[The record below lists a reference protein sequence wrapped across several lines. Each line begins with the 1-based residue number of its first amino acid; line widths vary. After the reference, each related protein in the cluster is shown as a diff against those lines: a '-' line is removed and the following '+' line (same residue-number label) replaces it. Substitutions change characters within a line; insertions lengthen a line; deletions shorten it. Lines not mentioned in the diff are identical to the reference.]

1 MIMLSKLEKIMEKN
15 EFKKMMKKENK
26 AFKNYYV
33 YEMILILLLA
43 IIVIP
48 NIILTINNMIP
59 FNITIINTLLI
70 IIVALPFI
78 VLDIKNDLDIKNMH
92 QYYLKE
98 KKIPEYKV
106 KTKNLNVCLIIS
118 IAVLIIWAIITIP
131 NITKT
136 ENLSEIENTLVIT
149 TNNGNN
155 IETQYEMFDGFKIK
169 IPSEFKIMSD
179 EIVNVK
185 YPNGNAPSLVYT
197 NDKTTI
203 NVALVMNDVT
213 MKNSQIEEYVKTM
226 ESTYKNYSKDVKLKF
241 WERNNHKIGEMEFT
255 TEGSDTEI
263 YNHIITFSVNDK
275 LRLVNFNCTKEQM
288 SEWQN
293 VSKFIV
299 DSIMF
304 E

>member
-1 MIMLSKLEKIMEKN
+1 MSKN
-15 EFKKMMKKENK
+15 DKKRRIIIE
-26 AFKNYYV
+26 
-33 YEMILILLLA
+33 IIGGIILLA
-43 IIVIP
+43 IIIFLVFFL
-48 NIILTINNMIP
+48 NRKYEVSFYLDNGSDTQVVYVKHNKILN
-59 FNITIINTLLI
+59 
-70 IIVALPFI
+70 
-78 VLDIKNDLDIKNMH
+78 
-92 QYYLKE
+92 
-98 KKIPEYKV
+98 
-106 KTKNLNVCLIIS
+106 S
-118 IAVLIIWAIITIP
+118 
-131 NITKT
+131 
-136 ENLSEIENTLVIT
+136 
-149 TNNGNN
+149 NN
-155 IETQYEMFDGFKIK
+155 IKGKEDLGESFVDWY
-169 IPSEFKIMSD
+169 

-213 MKNSQIEEYVKTM
+213 MKNNQIEEYVKTM
-226 ESTYKNYSKDVKLKF
+226 ESTYKNYSKDVKLNF

-255 TEGSDTEI
+255 TQGSDTEI

-288 SEWQN
+288 NEWRE

>member
-1 MIMLSKLEKIMEKN
+1 M
-15 EFKKMMKKENK
+15 KKMMKKENK

-48 NIILTINNMIP
+48 NIILTVNNMIP
-59 FNITIINTLLI
+59 LNITIINTLLI
-70 IIVALPFI
+70 IIVALPI
-78 VLDIKNDLDIKNMH
+78 VVFDIKNDLDIKSMH

-98 KKIPEYKV
+98 MKIPEYKD
-106 KTKNLNVCLIIS
+106 KTKILNVYLMIS
-118 IAVLIIWAIITIP
+118 IVVLIVWAIITIP

-149 TNNGNN
+149 TNKGNN

-179 EIVNVK
+179 EIVNAK

-203 NVALVMNDVT
+203 NVVLVMNDVT

-226 ESTYKNYSKDVKLKF
+226 ESTYKNYSKDVKLNF
-241 WERNNHKIGEMEFT
+241 WERNNHKIGEMKFT
-255 TEGSDTEI
+255 TQGSDTEI
-263 YNHIITFSVNDK
+263 YNHIIAFSVNDK
-275 LRLVNFNCTKEQM
+275 LRLVNFNCTKEQI
-288 SEWQN
+288 SEWQE

>member
-1 MIMLSKLEKIMEKN
+1 MKKN

-26 AFKNYYV
+26 AFKSYYV

-70 IIVALPFI
+70 IIMALPIAVF
-78 VLDIKNDLDIKNMH
+78 DIKNDLDIKSMY

-98 KKIPEYKV
+98 KKIPEYKD
-106 KTKNLNVCLIIS
+106 KTKILNVCLIIS
-118 IAVLIIWAIITIP
+118 ITILIIWATITIP

-136 ENLSEIENTLVIT
+136 ENLSEIETTLVIT
-149 TNNGNN
+149 TNKGNN

-226 ESTYKNYSKDVKLKF
+226 ESTYKNYSKDIKLNF

-255 TEGSDTEI
+255 TGGSDTEI

-288 SEWQN
+288 SEWKE

>member
-185 YPNGNAPSLVYT
+185 YQNGNAPSLVYT

-203 NVALVMNDVT
+203 NVALVMNDVAI
-213 MKNSQIEEYVKTM
+213 KNSQIEEYVKTM

-288 SEWQN
+288 NEWQK
-293 VSKFIV
+293 VSKFIM

>member
-1 MIMLSKLEKIMEKN
+1 MKKN

-70 IIVALPFI
+70 IIMALPIAVF
-78 VLDIKNDLDIKNMH
+78 DIKNDLDIKNMY

-98 KKIPEYKV
+98 KKIPEYKDN
-106 KTKNLNVCLIIS
+106 TKILNVCLLIS
-118 IAVLIIWAIITIP
+118 IVILIAWAIITIP
-131 NITKT
+131 NITNT

-149 TNNGNN
+149 TNKGNN

-203 NVALVMNDVT
+203 NVALVMNDVA

-226 ESTYKNYSKDVKLKF
+226 ESTYKNYSKDVKLNF

-263 YNHIITFSVNDK
+263 YNHIIAFSVNDK

-288 SEWQN
+288 SEWQE
-293 VSKFIV
+293 VSKFIM

>member
-1 MIMLSKLEKIMEKN
+1 MKKN

-48 NIILTINNMIP
+48 NIILTVNNMIP
-59 FNITIINTLLI
+59 LNITIINTLLI
-70 IIVALPFI
+70 IIVALPI
-78 VLDIKNDLDIKNMH
+78 VVFDIKNDLDIKSMH

-118 IAVLIIWAIITIP
+118 IVVLIVWAIITIP

-136 ENLSEIENTLVIT
+136 ENLSEIETTLVIT
-149 TNNGNN
+149 TNKGNN

-179 EIVNVK
+179 EIVNAK

-203 NVALVMNDVT
+203 NVVLVMNDVT
-213 MKNSQIEEYVKTM
+213 MKNNQIEEYVKTM
-226 ESTYKNYSKDVKLKF
+226 ESTYKNYSKDVKLNF

-255 TEGSDTEI
+255 TQGSDTEI

-275 LRLVNFNCTKEQM
+275 LRLVNFNCTKEQI
-288 SEWQN
+288 SEWQE

>member
-1 MIMLSKLEKIMEKN
+1 MKKN

-33 YEMILILLLA
+33 YEMILILLLVV
-43 IIVIP
+43 IVIP
-48 NIILTINNMIP
+48 NIILTINDMIP
-59 FNITIINTLLI
+59 LNITIINTFLI
-70 IIVALPFI
+70 IIVALPI
-78 VLDIKNDLDIKNMH
+78 VVFDIKNDLDIKSMH

-98 KKIPEYKV
+98 KKIPEYKD
-106 KTKNLNVCLIIS
+106 KTKILNVCLMIS
-118 IAVLIIWAIITIP
+118 IVVLITWAIITIP

-136 ENLSEIENTLVIT
+136 ENLSEIETTLVIT
-149 TNNGNN
+149 TNKGNN
-155 IETQYEMFDGFKIK
+155 IKTQYEMFDGFKIK

-226 ESTYKNYSKDVKLKF
+226 ESTYKNYSKDVKLNF

-263 YNHIITFSVNDK
+263 YNHIIAFSVNDK

-288 SEWQN
+288 NEWQK
-293 VSKFIV
+293 VSKFIM

>member
-1 MIMLSKLEKIMEKN
+1 MKKS

-70 IIVALPFI
+70 IIVALPI
-78 VLDIKNDLDIKNMH
+78 ILLDIKNDLDIKNMH

-98 KKIPEYKV
+98 KKIPEYKD

-118 IAVLIIWAIITIP
+118 IAVLIVWTIITIP

-213 MKNSQIEEYVKTM
+213 MKNNQIEEYVKTM
-226 ESTYKNYSKDVKLKF
+226 ESTYKNYSKDVKLNF

-255 TEGSDTEI
+255 TKGSDTEI
-263 YNHIITFSVNDK
+263 YNHIIAFSVNDK

-288 SEWQN
+288 SEWKE

-299 DSIMF
+299 DSIIF

>member
-1 MIMLSKLEKIMEKN
+1 MSKN
-15 EFKKMMKKENK
+15 DKKRRIIIE
-26 AFKNYYV
+26 
-33 YEMILILLLA
+33 IIGGIILLA
-43 IIVIP
+43 IIIFLVFFL
-48 NIILTINNMIP
+48 NRKYEVSFYLDNGSDAQVVYVKHNKILN
-59 FNITIINTLLI
+59 
-70 IIVALPFI
+70 
-78 VLDIKNDLDIKNMH
+78 
-92 QYYLKE
+92 
-98 KKIPEYKV
+98 
-106 KTKNLNVCLIIS
+106 S
-118 IAVLIIWAIITIP
+118 
-131 NITKT
+131 
-136 ENLSEIENTLVIT
+136 
-149 TNNGNN
+149 NN
-155 IETQYEMFDGFKIK
+155 IKGQEDLGGSFVDWY
-169 IPSEFKIMSD
+169 

-213 MKNSQIEEYVKTM
+213 MKNNQIEEYVKTM

-288 SEWQN
+288 SEWRE

>member
-1 MIMLSKLEKIMEKN
+1 MKKN
-15 EFKKMMKKENK
+15 EFKKMMKKEK
-26 AFKNYYV
+26 KTFKNYYV
-33 YEMILILLLA
+33 YEMILILLLV

-70 IIVALPFI
+70 IIMALPIAVF
-78 VLDIKNDLDIKNMH
+78 DIKNDLDIKSMH

-98 KKIPEYKV
+98 KKIPEYKD

-118 IAVLIIWAIITIP
+118 IVVLIVWAIITIP

-136 ENLSEIENTLVIT
+136 ENLSEIETTLVIT
-149 TNNGNN
+149 TNKGNN

-213 MKNSQIEEYVKTM
+213 MKNNQIEEYVKTM
-226 ESTYKNYSKDVKLKF
+226 ESTYKNYSKDVKLNF

-255 TEGSDTEI
+255 TQGSDTEI

-288 SEWQN
+288 NEWRE

>member
-1 MIMLSKLEKIMEKN
+1 
-15 EFKKMMKKENK
+15 MMKKENK

-48 NIILTINNMIP
+48 NIILTVNNMIP
-59 FNITIINTLLI
+59 LNITIINTLLI
-70 IIVALPFI
+70 IIVALPI
-78 VLDIKNDLDIKNMH
+78 VVFDIKNDLDIKSMH

-98 KKIPEYKV
+98 KKIPEYKD
-106 KTKNLNVCLIIS
+106 KTKILNVYLMIS
-118 IAVLIIWAIITIP
+118 IVVLIVWAIITIP

-149 TNNGNN
+149 TNKGNN

-179 EIVNVK
+179 EIVKVK
-185 YPNGNAPSLVYT
+185 YPNGNSPSLVYT

-213 MKNSQIEEYVKTM
+213 MKNNQIEEYVKTM
-226 ESTYKNYSKDVKLKF
+226 ESTYKNYSKDVKLNF

-263 YNHIITFSVNDK
+263 YNHIIAFSVNDK

>member
-1 MIMLSKLEKIMEKN
+1 
-15 EFKKMMKKENK
+15 
-26 AFKNYYV
+26 
-33 YEMILILLLA
+33 MILILLLA

-70 IIVALPFI
+70 IIMALPIAVF
-78 VLDIKNDLDIKNMH
+78 DIKNDLDIKNMY

-98 KKIPEYKV
+98 KKMPEYKD
-106 KTKNLNVCLIIS
+106 KTKILNVCLLIS
-118 IAVLIIWAIITIP
+118 IVVLIAWAIITIP
-131 NITKT
+131 NIAKT

-149 TNNGNN
+149 INKGNN

-255 TEGSDTEI
+255 TEGLDTEI
-263 YNHIITFSVNDK
+263 YNHIIVFSVNDK

>member
-1 MIMLSKLEKIMEKN
+1 MSKN
-15 EFKKMMKKENK
+15 DKKRRIIIE
-26 AFKNYYV
+26 
-33 YEMILILLLA
+33 IIGGIILLA
-43 IIVIP
+43 IIIFLVFFL
-48 NIILTINNMIP
+48 NRKYEVSFYLDNGSDAQVVYVKHNKILN
-59 FNITIINTLLI
+59 
-70 IIVALPFI
+70 
-78 VLDIKNDLDIKNMH
+78 
-92 QYYLKE
+92 
-98 KKIPEYKV
+98 
-106 KTKNLNVCLIIS
+106 S
-118 IAVLIIWAIITIP
+118 
-131 NITKT
+131 
-136 ENLSEIENTLVIT
+136 
-149 TNNGNN
+149 NN
-155 IETQYEMFDGFKIK
+155 IKGKEDLGESFVDWY
-169 IPSEFKIMSD
+169 

-213 MKNSQIEEYVKTM
+213 MKNNQIEEYVKTM
-226 ESTYKNYSKDVKLKF
+226 ESTYKNYSKDVKLNF

-255 TEGSDTEI
+255 TQGSDTEI

-288 SEWQN
+288 NEWRE

>member
-1 MIMLSKLEKIMEKN
+1 
-15 EFKKMMKKENK
+15 
-26 AFKNYYV
+26 
-33 YEMILILLLA
+33 MILILLLA

-59 FNITIINTLLI
+59 FNIIIINTLLI
-70 IIVALPFI
+70 IIMALPIAVF
-78 VLDIKNDLDIKNMH
+78 DIKNDLDIKSMYH
-92 QYYLKE
+92 YYLKE
-98 KKIPEYKV
+98 KKIPEYKD
-106 KTKNLNVCLIIS
+106 KTKILNVCLIIS
-118 IAVLIIWAIITIP
+118 ITILIIWATITIP

-136 ENLSEIENTLVIT
+136 ENLSEIETTLVIT
-149 TNNGNN
+149 TNKGNN

-179 EIVNVK
+179 EIVNIK

-203 NVALVMNDVT
+203 NVALVVNDVT

-226 ESTYKNYSKDVKLKF
+226 ESTYKNYSKDVKLNF
-241 WERNNHKIGEMEFT
+241 WERNSHKIGEMEFT

-288 SEWQN
+288 SEWKE

>member
-1 MIMLSKLEKIMEKN
+1 MLSKLEKIMEKN

-179 EIVNVK
+179 EILNVK

-203 NVALVMNDVT
+203 NVVLVMNDVT
-213 MKNSQIEEYVKTM
+213 MKNNQIEEYVKTM

-288 SEWQN
+288 NEWQK
-293 VSKFIV
+293 VSKFIM

>member
-1 MIMLSKLEKIMEKN
+1 MSKN
-15 EFKKMMKKENK
+15 DKKRRIIIE
-26 AFKNYYV
+26 
-33 YEMILILLLA
+33 IIGGIILLA
-43 IIVIP
+43 IIIFLVFFL
-48 NIILTINNMIP
+48 NRKYEVSFYLDNGSDAQVVYVKHNKILN
-59 FNITIINTLLI
+59 
-70 IIVALPFI
+70 
-78 VLDIKNDLDIKNMH
+78 
-92 QYYLKE
+92 
-98 KKIPEYKV
+98 
-106 KTKNLNVCLIIS
+106 S
-118 IAVLIIWAIITIP
+118 
-131 NITKT
+131 
-136 ENLSEIENTLVIT
+136 
-149 TNNGNN
+149 NN
-155 IETQYEMFDGFKIK
+155 IKGNEDLGESFVDWY
-169 IPSEFKIMSD
+169 

-213 MKNSQIEEYVKTM
+213 MKNNQIEEYVKTM
-226 ESTYKNYSKDVKLKF
+226 ESTYKNYSKDVKLNF

-255 TEGSDTEI
+255 TQGSDTEI

-288 SEWQN
+288 SEWRE

>member
-59 FNITIINTLLI
+59 FNITIINALLI

-169 IPSEFKIMSD
+169 IPSEFKIMSE

-185 YPNGNAPSLVYT
+185 YPNGNAPSIVYT

-203 NVALVMNDVT
+203 NVALVMNDVA

-226 ESTYKNYSKDVKLKF
+226 ESTYKNYSKDVKLNF

-263 YNHIITFSVNDK
+263 YNHIIVFSVNDK

-288 SEWQN
+288 SEWKE

>member
-1 MIMLSKLEKIMEKN
+1 MKKN

-26 AFKNYYV
+26 AFKNYYG

-48 NIILTINNMIP
+48 NIILTVNNMIP
-59 FNITIINTLLI
+59 FHITIINTILI
-70 IIVALPFI
+70 IIVALPII
-78 VLDIKNDLDIKNMH
+78 VLDIKNDLDIKSMY

-98 KKIPEYKV
+98 KKIPEYKD
-106 KTKNLNVCLIIS
+106 KTKILNVCLLIS
-118 IAVLIIWAIITIP
+118 IAVLIVWAIITIP

-149 TNNGNN
+149 TNKGNN
-155 IETQYEMFDGFKIK
+155 VETQYEMFDGFKIK
-169 IPSEFKIMSD
+169 IPSEFKIMS
-179 EIVNVK
+179 EKIVNVK

-203 NVALVMNDVT
+203 NVALVMNDVA

-226 ESTYKNYSKDVKLKF
+226 ESTYKNYSKDVKLNF

-255 TEGSDTEI
+255 TQGSDTEI

-288 SEWQN
+288 SEWQK
-293 VSKFIV
+293 VSKFIM

>member
-1 MIMLSKLEKIMEKN
+1 MKKN
-15 EFKKMMKKENK
+15 EFEKMMKKENK

-33 YEMILILLLA
+33 YEMIFILLSA

-70 IIVALPFI
+70 IIVALPII
-78 VLDIKNDLDIKNMH
+78 VLDIKNDLDIKSMH

-98 KKIPEYKV
+98 MKIPEYKD
-106 KTKNLNVCLIIS
+106 KTKILNVYLMIS
-118 IAVLIIWAIITIP
+118 IVVLIVWAIITIP

-149 TNNGNN
+149 TNKGNN

-226 ESTYKNYSKDVKLKF
+226 ESTYKNYSKDVKLNF

-263 YNHIITFSVNDK
+263 YNHIIVFSVNDK
-275 LRLVNFNCTKEQM
+275 LRLVNFNCTKEQI
-288 SEWQN
+288 SEWQE

>member
-136 ENLSEIENTLVIT
+136 ENLSEIETTLVIT
-149 TNNGNN
+149 TNKGNN

-179 EIVNVK
+179 EILNVK

-203 NVALVMNDVT
+203 NVVLVMNDVT
-213 MKNSQIEEYVKTM
+213 MKNNQIEEYVKTM
-226 ESTYKNYSKDVKLKF
+226 ESTYKNYSKDVKLNF

-255 TEGSDTEI
+255 TQGSDTEI

-288 SEWQN
+288 SEWRE

>member
-1 MIMLSKLEKIMEKN
+1 MSKN
-15 EFKKMMKKENK
+15 DKKRRIIIE
-26 AFKNYYV
+26 
-33 YEMILILLLA
+33 IIGGIILLA
-43 IIVIP
+43 IIIFLVFFL
-48 NIILTINNMIP
+48 NRKYEVSFYLDNGSDVQVVYVKHNKII
-59 FNITIINTLLI
+59 
-70 IIVALPFI
+70 
-78 VLDIKNDLDIKNMH
+78 D
-92 QYYLKE
+92 
-98 KKIPEYKV
+98 
-106 KTKNLNVCLIIS
+106 S
-118 IAVLIIWAIITIP
+118 
-131 NITKT
+131 
-136 ENLSEIENTLVIT
+136 
-149 TNNGNN
+149 NN
-155 IETQYEMFDGFKIK
+155 IKGKVDLGESFVDWY
-169 IPSEFKIMSD
+169 

-213 MKNSQIEEYVKTM
+213 MKNNQIEEYVKTM
-226 ESTYKNYSKDVKLKF
+226 ESTYKNYSKDVKLNF

-255 TEGSDTEI
+255 TQGSDTEI

-288 SEWQN
+288 SEWRE

>member
-1 MIMLSKLEKIMEKN
+1 MKKN

-48 NIILTINNMIP
+48 NIMLTINNMIP
-59 FNITIINTLLI
+59 FNITIINTFLI
-70 IIVALPFI
+70 IIVALPII
-78 VLDIKNDLDIKNMH
+78 VLDIKNDLDIKNIH
-92 QYYLKE
+92 QYYLKA
-98 KKIPEYKV
+98 KKIPEYKD
-106 KTKNLNVCLIIS
+106 KTKILNVCLLIS
-118 IAVLIIWAIITIP
+118 IVVLIVWAIITIP

-136 ENLSEIENTLVIT
+136 ENLSEIKKTLVIT
-149 TNNGNN
+149 TNKGNN
-155 IETQYEMFDGFKIK
+155 IQTKYEMFDGFKIK

-179 EIVNVK
+179 EIVNIK

-203 NVALVMNDVT
+203 NVALVMNDVA

-226 ESTYKNYSKDVKLKF
+226 ESTYKNYSKDVKLNF

-263 YNHIITFSVNDK
+263 YNHIIVFSVNDK
-275 LRLVNFNCTKEQM
+275 LRLVNFNCTKEQI
-288 SEWQN
+288 SEWKE

>member
-1 MIMLSKLEKIMEKN
+1 MKKN

-33 YEMILILLLA
+33 YEMIFILLSA

-70 IIVALPFI
+70 IIVALPII
-78 VLDIKNDLDIKNMH
+78 VLDIKNDLDIKSMH

-98 KKIPEYKV
+98 MKIPEYKD
-106 KTKNLNVCLIIS
+106 KTKILNVYLMIS
-118 IAVLIIWAIITIP
+118 IVVLIVWAIITIP

-136 ENLSEIENTLVIT
+136 ENLSEIETTLVIT
-149 TNNGNN
+149 TNKGNN

-203 NVALVMNDVT
+203 NVVLVMNDVT

-226 ESTYKNYSKDVKLKF
+226 ESTYKNYSKDVKLNF

-255 TEGSDTEI
+255 TQGSDTEI

-288 SEWQN
+288 NEWQK
-293 VSKFIV
+293 VSKFIM

>member
-1 MIMLSKLEKIMEKN
+1 MKKN

-48 NIILTINNMIP
+48 NIILTVNNMIP
-59 FNITIINTLLI
+59 LNITIINTLLI
-70 IIVALPFI
+70 IIVALPI
-78 VLDIKNDLDIKNMH
+78 VVFDIKNDLDIKSMH

-98 KKIPEYKV
+98 KKIPEYKD
-106 KTKNLNVCLIIS
+106 KTKILNVCLIIS
-118 IAVLIIWAIITIP
+118 IVVLIVWAIITIP

-136 ENLSEIENTLVIT
+136 ENLSEIETTLVIT
-149 TNNGNN
+149 TNKGNN

-213 MKNSQIEEYVKTM
+213 MKNNQIEEYVKTM
-226 ESTYKNYSKDVKLKF
+226 ESTYKNYSKDVKLNF

-255 TEGSDTEI
+255 TQGSDTEI

-288 SEWQN
+288 SEWRE

>member
-1 MIMLSKLEKIMEKN
+1 
-15 EFKKMMKKENK
+15 
-26 AFKNYYV
+26 
-33 YEMILILLLA
+33 
-43 IIVIP
+43 
-48 NIILTINNMIP
+48 MIP

-70 IIVALPFI
+70 IIVALPII
-78 VLDIKNDLDIKNMH
+78 VLDIKNDLDIKKIY

-98 KKIPEYKV
+98 KKIPEYKD

-118 IAVLIIWAIITIP
+118 IVVLIVWAIITIP

-136 ENLSEIENTLVIT
+136 ENLSEIKKTLVIT
-149 TNNGNN
+149 TNKGNN

-255 TEGSDTEI
+255 TQGSDTEI

-288 SEWQN
+288 NEWRE